1 MDTALEHLIR
11 LQQLDGEI
19 RHLRT
24 SLEATPRRLR
34 QLDDE
39 LAAQQ
44 KLVTALEQQG
54 RDEEALRRRAESD
67 LKDQQAKIAK
77 SRQQLN
83 IVQNQAQATAL
94 EHQISFAEQEI
105 QRIETSELES
115 MERSD
120 DIERRLTAARVL
132 HAEKAAHLERER
144 TFAVRSTAAEQAD
157 LAKWQDERLA
167 LRPLIDES
175 VLAEY
180 DRIAA
185 ARGTALARAR
195 DERCTGCQMGIRPQM
210 WNQLRDGQRMKC
222 ESCGR
227 ILYVDNR
234 REPQIET
241 GRPAGAPPHSQTA

>member
-1 MDTALEHLIR
+1 MECTMDTVLEHLIR

-34 QLDDE
+34 QLDDD

-105 QRIETSELES
+105 QRIETSEL
-115 MERSD
+115 
-120 DIERRLTAARVL
+120 
-132 HAEKAAHLERER
+132 
-144 TFAVRSTAAEQAD
+144 
-157 LAKWQDERLA
+157 
-167 LRPLIDES
+167 
-175 VLAEY
+175 
-180 DRIAA
+180 
-185 ARGTALARAR
+185 
-195 DERCTGCQMGIRPQM
+195 
-210 WNQLRDGQRMKC
+210 
-222 ESCGR
+222 
-227 ILYVDNR
+227 
-234 REPQIET
+234 
-241 GRPAGAPPHSQTA
+241 